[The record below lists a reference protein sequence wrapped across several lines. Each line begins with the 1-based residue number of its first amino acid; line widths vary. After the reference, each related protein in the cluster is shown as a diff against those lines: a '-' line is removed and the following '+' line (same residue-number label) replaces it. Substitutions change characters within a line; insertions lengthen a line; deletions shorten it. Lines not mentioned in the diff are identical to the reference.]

1 MNPELLLIAG
11 AIHDIQEKCK
21 DEVAKRQLLE
31 ALVWME
37 KILKTKYF
45 I

>member
-21 DEVAKRQLLE
+21 DKVAKRQLLE
-31 ALVWME
+31 VLEWLE
-37 KILKTKYF
+37 KVLKNN
-45 I
+45 